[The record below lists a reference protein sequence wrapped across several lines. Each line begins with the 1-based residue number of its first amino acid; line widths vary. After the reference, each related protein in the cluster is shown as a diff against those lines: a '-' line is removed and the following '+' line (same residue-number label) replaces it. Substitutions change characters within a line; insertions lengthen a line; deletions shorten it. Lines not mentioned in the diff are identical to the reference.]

1 MMVKARKDHD
11 KEPVADDAAS
21 DMSRLAEASSR
32 LFAEQAAAM
41 AMMTAYGVTVAAQ
54 MTGMMLG
61 ALRGPASIDEPEE
74 PKAVGPGPA
83 PIAGTAAS
91 KVVELRP
98 RTPKAPEAEIA
109 PAADVAEKL
118 VRKTA
123 KQPVRTKAV
132 PANAPAPKSV
142 ARAGKVAPKVAK
154 PVTPG
159 RDDLKKISG
168 IGPRLEQE
176 LNDRGIMRYADIAAL
191 GKAAVKKLDTELG
204 LDGRIARDDWA
215 SQARALSGGKG

>member
-1 MMVKARKDHD
+1 MVKARKDHD
-11 KEPVADDAAS
+11 QEPVADDAAS

-61 ALRGPASIDEPEE
+61 ALRGPSALDVSEE
-74 PKAVGPGPA
+74 PQPIPSKAVPA
-83 PIAGTAAS
+83 AETTTA
-91 KVVELRP
+91 KVVELRA
-98 RTPKAPEAEIA
+98 RAPKAAEAKAA
-109 PAADVAEKL
+109 PLAEAVEKP

-123 KQPVRTKAV
+123 KQPVRAKPV
-132 PANAPAPKSV
+132 PARAPAPKPAAPV
-142 ARAGKVAPKVAK
+142 ARAAAK
-154 PVTPG
+154 IARPAASD